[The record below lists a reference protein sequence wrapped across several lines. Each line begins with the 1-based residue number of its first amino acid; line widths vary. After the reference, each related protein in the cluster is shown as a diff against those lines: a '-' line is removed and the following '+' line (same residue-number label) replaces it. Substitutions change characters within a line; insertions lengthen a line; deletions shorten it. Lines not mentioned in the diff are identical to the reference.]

1 MVRRF
6 EAQQT
11 TVIRELTGT
20 MRKMEASS
28 LKIDQG
34 DLLNEDETEVSITFD
49 RNGKRYIFKCSTYN
63 NKLDNLR
70 AAQLTISYLY
80 RALETYGVNSQEE
93 SISNAIFDNF
103 MLGFEATPDDGI
115 LKLTAGDQ
123 WYEILNVRPQATEQ
137 EIKNAYKALSK
148 IYHPDNGG
156 TKEDFIRLKDAYDKA
171 INTLKEV

>member
-6 EAQQT
+6 KAQQT
-11 TVIRELTGT
+11 TVINELTII
-20 MRKMEASS
+20 MRQMGATS

-34 DLLNEDETEVSITFD
+34 DLLNDEEKEVSITFD
-49 RNGKRYIFKCSTYN
+49 RNSRRYIFKCATYD

-80 RALETYGVNSQEE
+80 RALEAYGVNSQEE
-93 SISNAIFDNF
+93 NISNAIFDNF
-103 MLGFEATPDDGI
+103 LLGFEATPDDGI

-148 IYHPDNGG
+148 TYHPDNGG
-156 TKEDFIRLKDAYDKA
+156 TKESFIRLKNAYDKA
-171 INTLKEV
+171 INVLKEE